1 MEIFMKNKITVV
13 RKTTESSIRVTIDKG
28 DLRPDYRKH
37 IRTPLPFLNHMI
49 EHIAWRAALNI
60 DIDMELDEFQLVHL
74 VTEDVS
80 MTLGRAVGEFVRLN
94 TPSGYGHGVGIIDEA
109 KAEAAV
115 SFEDRSMLSFSSAV
129 SYGELVEGMPAEELV
144 TFLDGFVQGA
154 RCTLHMDI
162 EKGENGHHIWEAVYR
177 AFGIA
182 LGAALHVD
190 EERKG
195 LTSGVAGKVIYEV
208 TAE

>member
-1 MEIFMKNKITVV
+1 MKNKITAI
-13 RKTTESSIRVTIDKG
+13 RKTTESQVSVVIEKG
-28 DLRPDYRKH
+28 AVKKDYRSK

-49 EHIAWRAALNI
+49 EHIVWRAGLNI
-60 DIDMELDEFQLVHL
+60 DINLELPDFQLVHL

-80 MTLGRAVGEFVRLN
+80 MTLGKAVGEFVN
-94 TPSGYGHGVGIIDEA
+94 
-109 KAEAAV
+109 
-115 SFEDRSMLSFSSAV
+115 
-129 SYGELVEGMPAEELV
+129 GEQVEGIPAEELI

-154 RCTLHMDI
+154 RCTLHIDI

-182 LGAALHVD
+182 LGAALSVD
-190 EERKG
+190 KDREN
-195 LTSGVAGKVIYEV
+195 LTSGVAGEVTYEV

>member
-1 MEIFMKNKITVV
+1 M
-13 RKTTESSIRVTIDKG
+13 
-28 DLRPDYRKH
+28 
-37 IRTPLPFLNHMI
+37 
-49 EHIAWRAALNI
+49 NI

-129 SYGELVEGMPAEELV
+129 PYGELVEGMPAEELV

-154 RCTLHMDI
+154 RCTMHMDI
-162 EKGENGHHIWEAVYR
+162 QKGENGHHIWEAVYR

-182 LGAALHVD
+182 LGAGAACGRRAEGLD
-190 EERKG
+190 LRRGGKG
-195 LTSGVAGKVIYEV
+195 CL
-208 TAE
+208 

>member
-1 MEIFMKNKITVV
+1 MKNKITVE
-13 RKTTESSIRVTIDKG
+13 RKTTESSIRVTIEKG
-28 DLRPDYRKH
+28 TLRSDYRKH

-60 DIDMELDEFQLVHL
+60 DIEMKLDEFQLVHL

-94 TPSGYGHGVGIIDEA
+94 IPSGYGSGIGIIDEA
-109 KAEAAV
+109 KAEAV
-115 SFEDRSMLSFSSAV
+115 LSFEDRALLCFNAAV
-129 SYGELVEGMPAEELV
+129 PYGEMVEGMPAEELV

-154 RCTLHMDI
+154 RCTLHMDLL
-162 EKGENGHHIWEAVYR
+162 KGENGHHIWEAVYR

-182 LGAALHVD
+182 LGAALDVD
-190 EERKG
+190 ENRAG